1 MQGLTNVKGNV
12 RRFTASKTKQR
23 KLLADMIIS
32 VAVAVI
38 LDGVFSMWELLVISF
53 GLGVGLAMDAC
64 AVSMTN
70 GLNEPQMKFGKAALI
85 AAMFGFFQALMP
97 MIGWICVSLVAS
109 SFEKFAV
116 WVPYIALVL
125 LVIIGGKMLYDGIKS
140 KDDDKDTGRVLTFGV
155 LIVQA
160 IATSIDALSTGFSL
174 VDIAGGNAITDW
186 WKALISAGIIA
197 VVTFGICIG
206 AVYLGKKFGNKLGN
220 KAQILGGVI
229 LIAIG
234 LEIFITSF
242 IK

>member
-1 MQGLTNVKGNV
+1 
-12 RRFTASKTKQR
+12 
-23 KLLADMIIS
+23 
-32 VAVAVI
+32 
-38 LDGVFSMWELLVISF
+38 MWELIVISL

-97 MIGWICVSLVAS
+97 MIGWICVSLVAT
-109 SFEKFAV
+109 SFEKFTV
-116 WVPYIALVL
+116 CIPYIALIL
-125 LVIIGGKMLYDGIKS
+125 LAIIGGKMLYDGIKAT
-140 KDDDKDTGRVLTFGV
+140 KNAQNNAENTTEQTTRKLTFGV

-174 VDIAGGNAITDW
+174 ADIAGNNASTDW
-186 WKALISAGIIA
+186 WRALLSAGIIA
-197 VVTFGICIG
+197 IVTFAICIG

-220 KAQILGGVI
+220 KAQLLGGVI

>member
-1 MQGLTNVKGNV
+1 
-12 RRFTASKTKQR
+12 
-23 KLLADMIIS
+23 
-32 VAVAVI
+32 
-38 LDGVFSMWELLVISF
+38 MWELIVISL

-70 GLNEPQMKFGKAALI
+70 GLNEPQMKFGKASLI
-85 AAMFGFFQALMP
+85 AFTYAFFQALMP
-97 MIGWICVSLVAS
+97 MIGWVCVSLVAS
-109 SFEKFAV
+109 SFEKFAK

-125 LVIIGGKMLYDGIKS
+125 LVVIGGKMLYDGV
-140 KDDDKDTGRVLTFGV
+140 KDVRKEKKAAQDNQAPSAENSENNGESAKQTVRKLTFGV
-155 LIVQA
+155 LLVQA

-174 VDIAGGNAITDW
+174 AKIAGDNAGADW

-197 VVTFGICIG
+197 VVTFAICLG

-234 LEIFITSF
+234 LEIFITGVF
-242 IK
+242 F